1 MTNNYFTLHKFITQQ
16 KGVKCRCIQIAL
28 NLTLTEIRLNLY
40 KSVVQ
45 IFLQMNYERSYFEK
59 KDILIIDDMPDNLR
73 VLSSLLTREGYG
85 VRKALNWH
93 MALTAC
99 QTLLPDLILL
109 DIMIPEVDGYEIC
122 RRLKAC
128 RLTADIPVIFISA
141 LEDVFDKVKAFQVGG
156 VDYITKP
163 FEFEEVLVRVENQL
177 ALRTARLEIL
187 KLNTELEN
195 RVNERTS
202 QLEKALYKLQQEINQ
217 RQQLQTK
224 LLDIA
229 LHDSLTGLPNRVL
242 FIKRLEQALN
252 RAKLES
258 DYHFAVLFLDCDRF
272 KVVNNSLGHLVGDE
286 LLIAIARR
294 LQASL
299 SPFDSLARFGGD
311 EFAILLENITDIS
324 TAIEVAECILKKLS
338 QPFKLFR
345 YEVFI
350 NASIGIN
357 WGNHNYEK
365 SEYLL
370 RDADTAMYRA
380 KALGKARYHVFDP
393 AMHQEVSQLLEL
405 ENDLRRAVERQE
417 FVVHYQPII
426 CITTGAIAGFEA
438 LIRWQHPTKGLVYP
452 TAFIPIAEET
462 GLINHINI
470 WVLQSACQTLRLLQN
485 HPATNKNLNS
495 LTISVNLSPRL
506 FSLPNFLAEID
517 QILDETK
524 INPANLELE
533 ITESLLI
540 ENSDVI
546 KTILYE
552 LKERKIKLV
561 MDDFGTGYSS
571 LSYLHSFSLNTL
583 KIDKSFVKRMQ
594 ENQQNMGLVPAIIGI
609 AHSMGMIVIAE
620 GVETQHQLTQLKNL
634 KCDFAQGLLFSG
646 AIEPELVLNLIATAP
661 QW

>member
-1 MTNNYFTLHKFITQQ
+1 
-16 KGVKCRCIQIAL
+16 
-28 NLTLTEIRLNLY
+28 
-40 KSVVQ
+40 
-45 IFLQMNYERSYFEK
+45 MNYERSYFEK

-229 LHDSLTGLPNRVL
+229 FHDSLTGLPNRVL